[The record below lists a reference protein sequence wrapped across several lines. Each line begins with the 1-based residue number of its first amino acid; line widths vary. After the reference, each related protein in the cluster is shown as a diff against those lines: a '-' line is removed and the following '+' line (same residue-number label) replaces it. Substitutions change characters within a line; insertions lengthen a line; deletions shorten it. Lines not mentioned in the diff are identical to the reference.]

1 MQQNRAFSYVEWR
14 RETILCQQGAL
25 SIMVGRK
32 RKRGYREPSGRAQ
45 RQPSISKLDLAR
57 QLRHRVGLSD
67 ENVIDPRAE
76 SQFGRFVL
84 NKVITTEQ
92 YDAGLRWRGIVM
104 AYRASIDCPSAS
116 PKSVAGAVVG
126 GGGGGLILTDD
137 EAHRRKSAYDEAHDT
152 VMERVGIA
160 CMRTLNDATVH
171 ERHMENWRLVQL
183 RMALDVLVGLAYQ
196 GRRRAG

>member
-1 MQQNRAFSYVEWR
+1 
-14 RETILCQQGAL
+14 
-25 SIMVGRK
+25 MVGRK

-45 RQPSISKLDLAR
+45 RDPAVSKLDLAR
-57 QLRHRVGLSD
+57 KLKHRTGLSD
-67 ENVIDPRAE
+67 KNVVDPRAE

-84 NKVITTEQ
+84 NKVISLEQ
-92 YDAGLRWRGIVM
+92 YHAGVRWREVVM

-116 PKSVAGAVVG
+116 PKSVAGAAIG

-137 EAHRRKSAYDEAHDT
+137 EAHRRKSAYDEAHDSI
-152 VMERVGIA
+152 MSRAGMA

-171 ERHMENWRLVQL
+171 ERHVEPWRMVQL